1 MFQLLP
7 RYHFCPPAETQS
19 GFGASTINS
28 KCNSRQTHINTLC
41 AQKAWGGVGVGWLE
55 VGGADGST
63 KGTWHIL
70 GRQEAERQTFYC
82 HVEISQAPLAKPS
95 LKPSSIRPRTHLVPG
110 HPCPRFLLKMLQAD
124 SGVCVCVC
132 SHARV
137 CVHAPDP
144 RLF

>member
-1 MFQLLP
+1 MFQLLL
-7 RYHFCPPAETQS
+7 RRHFCPPAETQS
-19 GFGASTINS
+19 GFGGSTINS
-28 KCNSRQTHINTLC
+28 KCNFRQTHINTLF
-41 AQKAWGGVGVGWLE
+41 AQKACGGL
-55 VGGADGST
+55 VGGWCGGGGGGDGST

-124 SGVCVCVC
+124 SCVCVCVAR
-132 SHARV
+132 ARV
-137 CVHAPDP
+137 CARSGP
-144 RLF
+144 